1 MKMTPRTLF
10 RFSVIAACSALVAT
24 GCVLDR
30 SAIPPGWGQVAPRQY
45 CTGDTLTA
53 SYNFLGSDSCATSG
67 VNCADYFPTVT
78 LTSSPALFPS
88 TSLPPGYTGNFTF
101 PASGDSVTVGFH
113 SNANPVTIPT
123 DRFEGGSRVFLQRT
137 GVTDVSATAR
147 RIIGPQSFELTHTGM
162 CDGSAHA
169 YAPGEPAQPP
179 QWSPNMRMVDVCNT
193 NSVAINVSLSGG
205 AGGTYTQMLA
215 PGACLNTTAPG
226 VPTGTD
232 GARIVN
238 VSPLTRDPFARCS
251 ALGPN
256 TPPATLRTVA
266 HMACR

>member
-1 MKMTPRTLF
+1 MKMTARTLF
-10 RFSVIAACSALVAT
+10 RLGAIALCSALVAT

-30 SAIPPGWGQVAPRQY
+30 SAIPPGWGQVTPRQY

-53 SYNFLGSDSCATSG
+53 SYNFLGSDSCPAGFDCTP
-67 VNCADYFPTVT
+67 YLPTVT

-88 TSLPPGYTGNFTF
+88 TSLPPGYTGNFSF
-101 PASGDSVTVGFH
+101 PSSGDSVTVGFH

-137 GVTDVSATAR
+137 GVTDVNATAR
-147 RIIGPQSFELTHTGM
+147 RIVDPQTFELTHSGM
-162 CDGSAHA
+162 CAGSAQT
-169 YAPGEPAQPP
+169 YATAEPAPAP
-179 QWSPNMRMVDVCNT
+179 NWSPNLRLVDVCNT
-193 NSVAINVSLSGG
+193 NSVAVVVTLTGGSGG
-205 AGGTYTQMLA
+205 TFSQMLS
-215 PGACLNTTAPG
+215 PGACANTTAPG
-226 VPTGTD
+226 VPAGTD
-232 GARIVN
+232 SARV
-238 VSPLTRDPFARCS
+238 VDVRPLTPDPFARCS